1 MSINVE
7 DIPWDMSKEEFER
20 DWEYKPLVIRGIYDH
35 SQETMV
41 VRTRHEERGFE
52 IVTPMY
58 TKVDKQTGNLKG
70 ILVNRGR
77 IPLDLQFS

>member
-1 MSINVE
+1 
-7 DIPWDMSKEEFER
+7 MSKEEFEK
-20 DWEYKPLVIRGIYDH
+20 DWEYKPLVIRGIFDH
-35 SQETMV
+35 TQETMV

-58 TKVDKQTGNLKG
+58 TKVDKKSGNLEG